1 VLVFVKVRDVD
12 AEERVGYPGGRCRI
26 GKVDVDEEHGDET
39 EDWVPAPCTATSV
52 GIQRPDDA
60 ILIFIPVDYV
70 LLYNLM

>member
-1 VLVFVKVRDVD
+1 VLVFVKVRDGD
-12 AEERVGYPGGRCRI
+12 AEERI
-26 GKVDVDEEHGDET
+26 GKIDVDEEHGDET